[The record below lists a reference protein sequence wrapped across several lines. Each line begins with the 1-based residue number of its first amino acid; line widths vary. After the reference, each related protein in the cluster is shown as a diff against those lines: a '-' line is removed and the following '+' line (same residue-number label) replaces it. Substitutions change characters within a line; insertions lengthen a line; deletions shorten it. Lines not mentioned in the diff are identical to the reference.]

1 MARERSRSPF
11 AASYEEIISL
21 VVSRE
26 QARSAKDWTLADS
39 IREKLSGMGVSLQ
52 DKSNTWRSNDGQT
65 GRIPTWSEI
74 EAGHTP
80 ESFMTQQDAGA
91 ASAHAGDGSED
102 HIKQLVLTREQ
113 ARAAKDWTQSDKLR
127 EELGALG
134 VEINDKEK
142 MWRSKSGAKG
152 VIIGYR
158 GAGGPSDLEVSIL
171 VVQREK
177 ARKSGDYA
185 TSDMIR
191 NELKAVGVEIK
202 DREKIW
208 RSNAGRQGPI
218 PTWDTIQNGGGAPNA
233 AVQATAAPAA
243 VAVQGDVNSLRNQV
257 VQAALQAAQNP
268 ATAARTL
275 QLLQQGAAGTPAPT
289 NALKALPAIAAA
301 PAAAPAQPNAECQE
315 AVDFV
320 NSCQATGRS
329 PMDAEIDWL
338 VGLREKFRQA
348 KDFVSADALRNSMRN
363 VLSIQIHE
371 KEKKWVAAD
380 GREGVIPMWNTL
392 V

>member
-158 GAGGPSDLEVSIL
+158 GAGGPTDLEISTL
-171 VVQREK
+171 MVQREK
-177 ARKSGDYA
+177 ARQLGDFA

-191 NELKAVGVEIK
+191 DELKTAGVHIQ
-202 DREKIW
+202 DREKTW
-208 RSNAGRQGPI
+208 RCSDGRQGTI
-218 PTWDTIQNGGGAPNA
+218 PSWADVQGGGGAAA
-233 AVQATAAPAA
+233 AVPAA
-243 VAVQGDVNSLRNQV
+243 TMGAAAHGAQASLQNQL
-257 VQAALQAAQNP
+257 VQAALAAAQNP

-275 QLLQQGAAGTPAPT
+275 QLLQQANG
-289 NALKALPAIAAA
+289 AA
-301 PAAAPAQPNAECQE
+301 PAAVKMTPKPAMPAASSNPECQE
-315 AVDFV
+315 ALGFIQTCRA
-320 NSCQATGRS
+320 SGRT
-329 PMDAEIDWL
+329 PMDAEVEQLIS
-338 VGLREKFRQA
+338 LREKFRQA
-348 KDFVSADALRNSMRN
+348 GDFAAGDQLRNALRTS
-363 VLSIQIHE
+363 LSIEIHD
-371 KEKKWVAAD
+371 KEKRWTAPG
-380 GREGVIPMWNTL
+380 GREGTIPTWSTL
-392 V
+392 A

>member
-158 GAGGPSDLEVSIL
+158 GAGGPTDLEISTL
-171 VVQREK
+171 MVQREK
-177 ARKSGDYA
+177 ARQLGDFA

-191 NELKAVGVEIK
+191 DELKTAGVHIQ
-202 DREKIW
+202 DREKTW
-208 RSNAGRQGPI
+208 RCSDGRQGTI
-218 PTWDTIQNGGGAPNA
+218 PSWADVQGGGGAAA
-233 AVQATAAPAA
+233 AVPAATMGAAAHGAQASLQQANGAAPAA
-243 VAVQGDVNSLRNQV
+243 VKMTPK
-257 VQAALQAAQNP
+257 P
-268 ATAARTL
+268 AM
-275 QLLQQGAAGTPAPT
+275 
-289 NALKALPAIAAA
+289 
-301 PAAAPAQPNAECQE
+301 PAASSNPECQE
-315 AVDFV
+315 ALGFIQTCRA
-320 NSCQATGRS
+320 SGRT
-329 PMDAEIDWL
+329 PMDAEVEQLIS
-338 VGLREKFRQA
+338 LREKFRQA
-348 KDFVSADALRNSMRN
+348 GDFAAGDQLRNALRTS
-363 VLSIQIHE
+363 LSIEIHD
-371 KEKKWVAAD
+371 KEKRWTAP
-380 GREGVIPMWNTL
+380 GG
-392 V
+392 